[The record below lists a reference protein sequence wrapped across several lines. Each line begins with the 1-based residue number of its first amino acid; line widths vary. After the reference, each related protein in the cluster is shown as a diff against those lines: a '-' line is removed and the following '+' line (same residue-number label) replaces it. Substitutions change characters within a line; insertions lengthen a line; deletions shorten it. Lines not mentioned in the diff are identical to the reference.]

1 MHRSSDTSGLKAALL
16 LTHWFRCCLGLITF
30 LGIAWSVPA
39 HSGQREV
46 RVGVYSNEPKIF
58 LDKNG
63 HVAGIL
69 GDLLTEIA
77 KREDWTLKPVQ
88 CDWQACLDALKAG
101 QIDLLPDLAYS
112 EQRAKEFDFHKIPV
126 LYSWSTIYRR
136 EGTPVN
142 TTLELKGKRVAV
154 LDGSIQ
160 EGYLRELLAGFG
172 VRAQLIPVKSLE
184 EGFEKVAAKEAD
196 AAVANRFFGDLN
208 ASRYKLASSPIM
220 FQPTQLFFGTS
231 RGKNSDLLNTIDRH
245 LQDWFAHQDS
255 PYFKT
260 MEKWTGQPAATV
272 VPPWLI
278 KSLGAL
284 AVLLLAA
291 LLISAYLRRQVI
303 EKTRHL
309 QEGKE
314 ALEKS
319 EEKLRIAATAF
330 ESQESL
336 MITDA
341 DGVILRI
348 NRAFTECTGYTTE
361 DVVGQTSRLLKSS
374 LHNEDFYREMWE
386 TIHRTGVWQG
396 EVWDR
401 RKNGEIYPKWLS
413 HLSRQNG

>member
-1 MHRSSDTSGLKAALL
+1 M
-16 LTHWFRCCLGLITF
+16 
-30 LGIAWSVPA
+30 
-39 HSGQREV
+39 
-46 RVGVYSNEPKIF
+46 
-58 LDKNG
+58 
-63 HVAGIL
+63 
-69 GDLLTEIA
+69 
-77 KREDWTLKPVQ
+77 
-88 CDWQACLDALKAG
+88 
-101 QIDLLPDLAYS
+101 
-112 EQRAKEFDFHKIPV
+112 

-260 MEKWTGQPAATV
+260 MEKWTVQPAATV

-309 QEGKE
+309 QEGKRR
-314 ALEKS
+314 LK
-319 EEKLRIAATAF
+319 
-330 ESQESL
+330 
-336 MITDA
+336 
-341 DGVILRI
+341 
-348 NRAFTECTGYTTE
+348 RAKRN
-361 DVVGQTSRLLKSS
+361 SAS
-374 LHNEDFYREMWE
+374 
-386 TIHRTGVWQG
+386 
-396 EVWDR
+396 
-401 RKNGEIYPKWLS
+401 PPP
-413 HLSRQNG
+413 HLSRKKV